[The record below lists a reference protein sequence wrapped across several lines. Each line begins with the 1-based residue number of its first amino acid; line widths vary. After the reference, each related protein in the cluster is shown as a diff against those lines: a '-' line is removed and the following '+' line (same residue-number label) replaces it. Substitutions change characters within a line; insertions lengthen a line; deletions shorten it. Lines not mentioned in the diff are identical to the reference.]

1 MGGRE
6 EGGEESLKVVE
17 GRGGR
22 MEVEMVK
29 WRYTCGRRDECL

>member
-22 MEVEMVK
+22 MEVEMVIYMWK
-29 WRYTCGRRDECL
+29 AR